1 MFIKALKGL
10 FKPKQTEKTFFVE
23 PRKGMEGSV
32 HYDEKKCE
40 KGYLCVKNCPTNAI
54 RVRKDGFIEIDSEKC
69 IRCAIC
75 TENCPTK
82 ALVMEKNPIKGNK

>member
-10 FKPKQTEKTFFVE
+10 FKPRQTEKTFFVK
-23 PRKGMEGSV
+23 PCKGMEGKV
-32 HYDEKKCE
+32 HYDSKKCN
-40 KGYLCVKNCPTNAI
+40 KNYLCIRNCPTNAI
-54 RVRKDGFIEIDSEKC
+54 SIRKDKFIQVDSEKC

-82 ALVMEKNPIKGNK
+82 ALVMKEK